1 MDREQVIKALQTKAE
16 IIEANRKLME
26 ENPEL
31 AFYSCEGL
39 REIGLNDNKASKVG
53 ELLGANIMLD
63 REWGKNIDSENMMV
77 YFYFEHKGIQYKVFS
92 LIRR

>member
-1 MDREQVIKALQTKAE
+1 MDREQTINALKKKAE
-16 IIEANRKLME
+16 IIEENRKLIE

-31 AFYSCEGL
+31 EFYSCEAL
-39 REIGLNDNKASKVG
+39 REIGLNDNMASKVG

-63 REWGKNIDSENMMV
+63 KEWGKSIDSENMMV